1 MATSGTFTYSATAL
15 DVITDALET
24 VDAIEAGGTPTA
36 ADVTT
41 CLRTLN
47 MMVKQWSGN
56 FDFAPGLKAFA
67 RKRGYIFPQ
76 KNQGSYSLG
85 PTGDNAS
92 LSYVT
97 TTMRVAGTA
106 TNTTLEV
113 TSTTGMTAADKIGI
127 LLDSGTIQWTT
138 ISSVTDSD
146 TLVIP
151 ASGLTSA
158 AAAGNRIF
166 TYTTKLMRP
175 IYIES
180 AVLRDTAG
188 NDSEL
193 FPMLMPYY
201 EALPAKSTDADP
213 GFYLYENSLTNGTL
227 LLDYE
232 PSDMTKVIRLTFTA
246 PAENYD
252 SSANDIAYPQEWLA
266 PISLGL
272 AKRISPKYQA
282 QWSQTQE
289 TLYQE
294 ALSIARTSY
303 AETSEEYFQPG
314 LE

>member
-1 MATSGTFTYSATAL
+1 MATSGTYTYSATAAQA
-15 DVITDALET
+15 IQEALEILG
-24 VDAIEAGGTPTA
+24 VLESGRTPTT
-36 ADVTT
+36 ADQTS
-41 CLRTLN
+41 CLTTLN

-106 TNTTLEV
+106 TATILEV

-166 TYTTKLMRP
+166 AYTTKLMRP
-175 IYIES
+175 LYIES
-180 AVLRDTAG
+180 AALRDTDG
-188 NDSEL
+188 NDSEM
-193 FPMLMPYY
+193 FPVVDYY
-201 EALPAKSTDADP
+201 ESLPAKSTDSDP

-227 LLDYE
+227 FLDYE
-232 PSDMTKVIRLTFTA
+232 PSDMTKVIRITFMA

-252 SSANDIAYPQEWLA
+252 AVANDIAYPQEWLA
-266 PISLGL
+266 AVSIGL
-272 AKRISPKYQA
+272 AKRVAPKFKVA
-282 QWSQTQE
+282 WSNELESNYT
-289 TLYQE
+289 E
-294 ALSIARTSY
+294 ALRIARTSY

>member
-1 MATSGTFTYSATAL
+1 VATSGTFTYSATAAQA
-15 DVITDALET
+15 IQEALEILG
-24 VDAIEAGGTPTA
+24 VLESGRAPTT
-36 ADVTT
+36 ADQTS
-41 CLRTLN
+41 CLTTLN

-92 LSYVT
+92 LSYAT

-106 TNTTLEV
+106 AATTLEV

-138 ISSVTDSD
+138 VSSVTDSD

-166 TYTTKLMRP
+166 AYTTKLMRP
-175 IYIES
+175 LYIES
-180 AVLRDTAG
+180 AVLRDTDG
-188 NDSEL
+188 NDSEM
-193 FPMLMPYY
+193 FPMLVDYY
-201 EALPAKSTDADP
+201 ESLPAKSTDSDP

-227 LLDYE
+227 FLDYE
-232 PSDMTKVIRLTFTA
+232 PSDMTKVIRITFMA

-252 SSANDIAYPQEWLA
+252 AVANDIAYPQEWLA
-266 PISLGL
+266 AIAIGL
-272 AKRISPKYQA
+272 AKRVAPKFKVA
-282 QWSQTQE
+282 WSNELESNYT
-289 TLYQE
+289 E
-294 ALSIARTSY
+294 ALRIARTSY